1 MHMLS
6 KNQLGFLYMF
16 MSICAFSL
24 MDVIV
29 KWSVDYPIGQVLFF
43 RGFFGIIFYFFV
55 IPRERINNF
64 YQTKRP
70 GLHAL
75 RCLAGLIALIS
86 IFIALRKLPLATVVS
101 ISFAA
106 PIFTTILSIFL
117 LSEKVGIFRWLAVII
132 GFIGILIITE
142 PGISELNIYYIF
154 PIIFCLGL
162 SYVAITIRQL
172 STSEPA
178 WLISFYFSLSITFL
192 SFLTIPQGWV
202 MPSLNHFI
210 LLSLIGIFGGVANLW
225 LSLSYKYSEVSL
237 VTPLKYLALVFAVI
251 FGYFIWEEVPTI
263 KTILGAF
270 LVIISTLIIFRRE
283 IYNKNIITSKA
294 MND

>member
-1 MHMLS
+1 MLS

-16 MSICAFSL
+16 MSVCAFSI

-29 KWSVDYPIGQVLFF
+29 KWSSNYPIGQVLFF

-210 LLSLIGIFGGVANLW
+210 LLSFIGIFGGVANLW

-270 LVIISTLIIFRRE
+270 LVIMSTLIIFRRE

-294 MND
+294 IND

>member
-1 MHMLS
+1 
-6 KNQLGFLYMF
+6 MF

-24 MDVIV
+24 MDVLV

-55 IPRERINNF
+55 IPRERLHNF

-70 GLHAL
+70 GLHLL
-75 RCLAGLIALIS
+75 RCLSGLIALVA
-86 IFIALRKLPLATVVS
+86 IFIALRELPLATVVS

-106 PIFTTILSIFL
+106 PIFTTIFSIFFL
-117 LSEKVGIFRWLAVII
+117 REKVGIFRWLAVLI
-132 GFIGILIITE
+132 GFIGILVITE
-142 PGISELNIYYIF
+142 PGISELNIYYLF

-172 STSEPA
+172 STSEPV
-178 WLISFYFSLSITFL
+178 WLISFYFSLSITLL

-202 MPSLNHFI
+202 MPSFNHLI
-210 LLSLIGIFGGVANLW
+210 LLTLIGVFGGVANLW
-225 LSLSYKYSEVSL
+225 LSQSYKYSEVSL
-237 VTPLKYLALVFAVI
+237 VTPLKYLALVFAII
-251 FGYFIWEEVPTI
+251 FGYFIWNEIPTT
-263 KTILGAF
+263 KTLLGAF

-283 IYNKNIITSKA
+283 IYKKKIITSKSI
-294 MND
+294 ND

>member
-1 MHMLS
+1 MLS

-55 IPRERINNF
+55 IPRERIKNF

-75 RCLAGLIALIS
+75 RCLAGLIALLS

-117 LSEKVGIFRWLAVII
+117 LNEKVGIFRWLAVII

-192 SFLTIPQGWV
+192 SFLTIPQGWE

-251 FGYFIWEEVPTI
+251 FGYLIWEEVPTI
-263 KTILGAF
+263 KTLLGAF